1 MKTLGILRETKNK
14 WEARVPLNPEA
25 VKKLIKQDF
34 KVKIQPSNIRIY
46 KDKEYIEAGALI
58 SDDLSECDL
67 ILGVKEIRLEEI
79 VPGIPHLF
87 FSHTVKG
94 QDYNM
99 PILQKFL
106 DMKAT
111 LLDYELIKNTKDRR
125 LVFFGKYAGNAG
137 MVDTLWGLGQRLK
150 KQYNLDTPFLK
161 LKQSYQYKSIKD
173 ALEHLK
179 MVGKEIEQNGL
190 PDRITPLNIFLLG
203 YGHVAY
209 GCQEILKTLPIV
221 NIDPDELKNHQKN
234 YENNKVYLSVFKEKH
249 LAERKDGSKFNLQ
262 HFFNDCSEY
271 NSKFEKYLPFC
282 SVYMNAIYWNPDCP
296 VYLKKS
302 ELAKIQGKDQKL
314 IIIGDISSDING
326 SVQATVKYTTPDNPV
341 YIYNA
346 KTGEIADDFIGEGF
360 ADMVVDNLPCE
371 FPRES
376 SDNFSHALLPL
387 MDKMLTADYNKPI
400 RESGLPDEIKKACIT
415 HHGKLE
421 PDFEY
426 LYGYLATKTQIH
438 KEKLNLPNG

>member
-1 MKTLGILRETKNK
+1 
-14 WEARVPLNPEA
+14 
-25 VKKLIKQDF
+25 
-34 KVKIQPSNIRIY
+34 
-46 KDKEYIEAGALI
+46 
-58 SDDLSECDL
+58 
-67 ILGVKEIRLEEI
+67 
-79 VPGIPHLF
+79 
-87 FSHTVKG
+87 
-94 QDYNM
+94 
-99 PILQKFL
+99 
-106 DMKAT
+106 
-111 LLDYELIKNTKDRR
+111 
-125 LVFFGKYAGNAG
+125 
-137 MVDTLWGLGQRLK
+137 
-150 KQYNLDTPFLK
+150 
-161 LKQSYQYKSIKD
+161 
-173 ALEHLK
+173 
-179 MVGKEIEQNGL
+179 
-190 PDRITPLNIFLLG
+190 
-203 YGHVAY
+203 
-209 GCQEILKTLPIV
+209 
-221 NIDPDELKNHQKN
+221 
-234 YENNKVYLSVFKEKH
+234 
-249 LAERKDGSKFNLQ
+249 FNLQ

-282 SVYMNAIYWNPDCP
+282 SIYMNAIYWNPDCP